1 MLGRLLELQLNPAS
15 VDANIFPMVSLGD
28 DLKTAIRESGLFGVH
43 AIALSKLS
51 AKNLGQPEAKA
62 KTIRVKT
69 TEKVVA
75 EKLSAQETRK
85 LVAGVIASHV
95 QPSTGKIKR
104 VKEVAITAGD
114 LQKLSGEVLAAAER
128 SQLEEFQ
135 EVLQQKLAEIKTV
148 LEQK

>member
-1 MLGRLLELQLNPAS
+1 MLGVLLDLQLNPAS
-15 VDANIFPMVSLGD
+15 VDANIFPMLSLVE

-43 AIALSKLS
+43 AITLSKLS

-69 TEKVVA
+69 TEKVIA
-75 EKLSAQETRK
+75 EKMSAQETRK
-85 LVAGVIASHV
+85 LVAGVIASHL
-95 QPSTGKIKR
+95 QASTGETKR
-104 VKEVAITAGD
+104 VKQVAIATGN
-114 LQKLSGEVLAAAER
+114 LQKLSGEVLATVER

-148 LEQK
+148 LEQN